1 MKKTTFIFL
10 IIFITLFLIS
20 CSGNPSVTK
29 EPSQVLWNIDGNDS
43 FQFTLNEFAISRGT
57 EVNLT
62 FKNVGR
68 LDHNFIVAAADVD
81 LFAVTEADALS
92 GINTGIVQAGGE
104 VSMTFTAPSAGTY
117 TFVCVVP
124 GHAAGGMVG
133 TLTVTEGE
141 TVEAAARQ

>member
-1 MKKTTFIFL
+1 M
-10 IIFITLFLIS
+10 
-20 CSGNPSVTK
+20 
-29 EPSQVLWNIDGNDS
+29 
-43 FQFTLNEFAISRGT
+43 
-57 EVNLT
+57 NLT